1 MRALKSWFIYA
12 CLAAAVW
19 MAVAGARAAE
29 PAPTKD
35 FMKET
40 KEERDARMKWWRKAR
55 FGMFIHWGL
64 YAVPAGEWNGTK
76 YGGGVEW
83 IMNYAKV
90 PAAEYEPLLKK
101 FDPVKYDP
109 KEWVRIA
116 KDAGMKYIVITSK
129 HHEGFCL
136 WPSKC
141 TDYTVASTAY
151 GKDLLK
157 PLAEACKAEGIT
169 LCFYHSIMDWHHPDY
184 LPKPGW
190 ETNPNKDANF
200 DRYVA
205 HLKKQLKELIQN
217 YGPLGVLWF
226 DGQWENTWT
235 HERGVDLYNY
245 VRGLQPNIIVNNR
258 VDVGGQG
265 AAGDF
270 GTPEQTIPAKGLPG
284 TDWETCMTMN
294 GAWGYSAHD
303 LDWKSSQDLIRKLVD
318 IASKGGNFLLNVG
331 PTGLGEIPPAS
342 VERLAAMG
350 KWMKVNGEAIHGTAA
365 SPFGKVSF
373 GRVTAKPGKLYLHVF
388 DWPKDGK
395 IELPGMESKVTKA
408 YLLADPGKKAL
419 AFTVSQPGVV
429 AIQVPAEAPDADA
442 SVIALE
448 YEGELKV
455 QSRLP
460 DTIVADEKGV
470 FTLMAEAADIQGTGS
485 LAFEADKQCLG
496 FWTSKDD
503 VPSWTI
509 RVTKPGRY
517 QVELTHACKDG
528 SAGAPF
534 EVRIGR
540 QSVKGTVSATGTW
553 DKFTTGIVGTLEI
566 GRSGS
571 PRVRVVPLE
580 APKEAVMNLKIIRLI
595 PVQ

>member
-1 MRALKSWFIYA
+1 
-12 CLAAAVW
+12 
-19 MAVAGARAAE
+19 
-29 PAPTKD
+29 
-35 FMKET
+35 
-40 KEERDARMKWWRKAR
+40 
-55 FGMFIHWGL
+55 
-64 YAVPAGEWNGTK
+64 
-76 YGGGVEW
+76 
-83 IMNYAKV
+83 
-90 PAAEYEPLLKK
+90 
-101 FDPVKYDP
+101 
-109 KEWVRIA
+109 
-116 KDAGMKYIVITSK
+116 
-129 HHEGFCL
+129 
-136 WPSKC
+136 
-141 TDYTVASTAY
+141 
-151 GKDLLK
+151 
-157 PLAEACKAEGIT
+157 
-169 LCFYHSIMDWHHPDY
+169 
-184 LPKPGW
+184 
-190 ETNPNKDANF
+190 
-200 DRYVA
+200 
-205 HLKKQLKELIQN
+205 
-217 YGPLGVLWF
+217 
-226 DGQWENTWT
+226 
-235 HERGVDLYNY
+235 
-245 VRGLQPNIIVNNR
+245 
-258 VDVGGQG
+258 
-265 AAGDF
+265 
-270 GTPEQTIPAKGLPG
+270 
-284 TDWETCMTMN
+284 
-294 GAWGYSAHD
+294 
-303 LDWKSSQDLIRKLVD
+303 
-318 IASKGGNFLLNVG
+318 
-331 PTGLGEIPPAS
+331 
-342 VERLAAMG
+342 
-350 KWMKVNGEAIHGTAA
+350 
-365 SPFGKVSF
+365 
-373 GRVTAKPGKLYLHVF
+373 VTAKPGKLYLHVF
-388 DWPKDGK
+388 NWPKDGK

-503 VPSWTI
+503 VPSWSI
-509 RVTKPGRY
+509 RVAKPGRY

-528 SAGAPF
+528 SAGTPF